1 MVQTLTTRYLVVGS
15 QWVKAAT
22 GTKFG
27 RSSIGIDTSF
37 PASTPTRVGQPKL
50 QYRPP
55 RKANRYRRKS
65 SAVANSSEGN
75 RPLEQWNA
83 CNLAARIAGRNRF
96 RKSSSRGNAFKNN
109 WSPINK
115 NSKIANHLNRLES
128 RNVTTVNTY
137 IIKLVA
143 ERWDSINSRYK
154 IQSYCSIL

>member
-1 MVQTLTTRYLVVGS
+1 MSAWSRGRYKS
-15 QWVKAAT
+15 
-22 GTKFG
+22 G

-75 RPLEQWNA
+75 RPLEQWDA
-83 CNLAARIAGRNRF
+83 CNLTARVAGVNRF
-96 RKSSSRGNAFKNN
+96 RKSSPRGNAFKIY

-115 NSKIANHLNRLES
+115 NSKIANHLDRFES
-128 RNVTTVNTY
+128 RNVTHAYATICLTIEVIYNLTPEH
-137 IIKLVA
+137 IRDLLGRLAKMGV
-143 ERWDSINSRYK
+143 
-154 IQSYCSIL
+154 